1 MSTTITQRAEQ
12 EIARIVS
19 LHKATVGACAIH
31 VASGRQ
37 VGLNVAERFPMA
49 STYKVPIVAQ
59 LLRQVDQGYLT
70 LDQMVEITE
79 RDVSPG
85 SGFIKEHLCIPGLM
99 LSVRNLLELTLKF
112 SDNTAS
118 DVVLRLAGGAT
129 AVNDLMR
136 TCGHDQIRVNRSTK
150 ALLACFCGVEGI
162 PLDDTWTLEKFTT
175 AHKQSTDAQKEAA
188 QQAFLTDADARDSC
202 TPAAM
207 ASLLAMLHRGELL
220 SRSSTELLFS
230 IMRNCQT
237 GQSRLKGMLPAGVEI
252 AHKTGTLGEIIFN
265 DAGVVNLP
273 GELGHVAIAVY
284 VKAAREPVPEC
295 ERIIAEIARV
305 VYDSFLFLG
314 T

>member
-1 MSTTITQRAEQ
+1 MSTTVTQRAEQ
-12 EIARIVS
+12 EIARIVL

-37 VGLNVAERFPMA
+37 VGLNVAEWFPMA

-59 LLRQVDQGYLT
+59 LLCQVDQGYLA
-70 LDQMVEITE
+70 LDQMVEIAE

-85 SGFIKEHLCIPGLM
+85 SGFINEHLCIPGLT

-129 AVNDLMR
+129 AVNGLMH

-162 PLDDTWTLEKFTT
+162 PLDDAWTLEKFTT

-188 QQAFLTDADARDSC
+188 QRAFLTDARDSC

-207 ASLLAMLHRGELL
+207 ASLLVTLHRGELL

-237 GQSRLKGMLPAGVEI
+237 GQPRLKGMLPEDVDV

-265 DAGVVNLP
+265 DVGLVNLP
-273 GELGHVAIAVY
+273 GELGHVAIAVF
-284 VKAAREPVPEC
+284 VKAAKETVPEC

-305 VYDSFLFLG
+305 AYDSFLFLE